1 MNLLYIM
8 SLQVVIWKLSHINDP
23 DVPKPSEENGQTKK
37 HDEVLEQ
44 LWTKVDILPTNLTD
58 ILEHQNVY
66 KTDNYELDLNDNT
79 GWESDNYDKK
89 IDCDV
94 NSDDE
99 FDG

>member
-1 MNLLYIM
+1 M
-8 SLQVVIWKLSHINDP
+8 
-23 DVPKPSEENGQTKK
+23 
-37 HDEVLEQ
+37 LEQ

-66 KTDNYELDLNDNT
+66 KTDNYELDLNDDT

-99 FDG
+99 FYGWIHHWFKIVANAFQENTNYV